1 MLRRTK
7 IVATLGPSTDNLDTL
22 EQLFRAGLDVARV
35 NFSHGTA
42 EDHLNRIEMVK
53 QVAEKTGRHVA
64 ILADLQGPKV
74 RIARFRK
81 GKVFLKKDATFVVDV
96 SLDPDVGDQHQVGC
110 LYKTLAEDVRVGNVL
125 MLDDGRVVLGVD
137 QINGPRIKCH
147 VIVGGTLSDHKGL
160 NLQGGG
166 LSAAALTDKDKQDIK
181 TAAEFDV
188 DYVAVSFTRSAED
201 IHEARALLQAA
212 GSNAGIVAKIERA
225 EALDA
230 IEEIIASSEAIMV
243 ARGDLGVEIGDA
255 SLPPVQ
261 KRLIDLARKMDTAVI
276 TATQM
281 MESMVYNP
289 LPTRAEIFDVAN
301 AVFDGTDAVMLSA
314 ETAVGKYPV
323 KAVEAMER
331 VCLEIEKQP
340 SQQIQHGDQEMHFA
354 RVDEAIAKSCMY
366 VANHFSI
373 KAIATLTESGSTAI
387 WMSRLNSFIPIFA
400 MTPHARTCR
409 KVTLLKGVYPLI
421 FKINTSNH
429 PRINKAAIT
438 ELESRGILNKGD
450 HLILTKG
457 DLTGVQGGTNAIKIV
472 RVGDEIL
479 FD

>member
-1 MLRRTK
+1 MGLLQPHDRHQRRPDERKLRPAIHMLRRTK

-35 NFSHGTA
+35 NFSHGNA

-81 GKVFLKKDATFVVDV
+81 GKVFLKKNATFVVDI

-125 MLDDGRVVLGVD
+125 MLDDGRIVLGVD

-166 LSAAALTDKDKQDIK
+166 LSAAALTDKDKQDIE

-188 DYVAVSFTRSAED
+188 DYVAVSFTRSAQD

-212 GSNAGIVAKIERA
+212 GSNAGIIAKIERA

-255 SLPPVQ
+255 TLPPVQ

-314 ETAVGKYPV
+314 
-323 KAVEAMER
+323 
-331 VCLEIEKQP
+331 
-340 SQQIQHGDQEMHFA
+340 
-354 RVDEAIAKSCMY
+354 
-366 VANHFSI
+366 
-373 KAIATLTESGSTAI
+373 
-387 WMSRLNSFIPIFA
+387 
-400 MTPHARTCR
+400 
-409 KVTLLKGVYPLI
+409 
-421 FKINTSNH
+421 
-429 PRINKAAIT
+429 
-438 ELESRGILNKGD
+438 
-450 HLILTKG
+450 
-457 DLTGVQGGTNAIKIV
+457 
-472 RVGDEIL
+472 
-479 FD
+479 